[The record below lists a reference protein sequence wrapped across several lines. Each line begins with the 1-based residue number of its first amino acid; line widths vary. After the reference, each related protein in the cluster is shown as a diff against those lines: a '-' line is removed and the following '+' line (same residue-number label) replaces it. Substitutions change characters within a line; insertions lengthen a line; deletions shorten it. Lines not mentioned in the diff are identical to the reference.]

1 MAPKNNILNIQDIP
15 VSVVSFHEDDYIC
28 ITDMARFKD
37 KDRTN
42 YVIQNWIRSR
52 QTIEFVGL
60 WEQLHN
66 PNFKGIEFDAFRQE
80 AGLNSFSLTP
90 QRWITAT
97 NAIGIISKS
106 GRQGG
111 TYAHKDIAFE
121 FGSWLSPIFKLYL
134 ITEYQRLK
142 EKESN
147 SYQLEWNARRIL
159 SKANYLIHTDAIQQ
173 HIIPQSNL
181 SKQTEWLVYAEEA
194 DLLNVALFGCTAKQ
208 WREANPVFANENK
221 NLRDFASINQ
231 LAVLSNLETHN
242 AELIKATVD
251 KIERFRQLSAIAS
264 YQLSILDKADS
275 LKSLQSKKI
284 SE

>member
-1 MAPKNNILNIQDIP
+1 MIKSKILQIQDIP
-15 VSVVSFHEDDYIC
+15 VSVVSLDNNDYIC
-28 ITDMARFKD
+28 LTDMARFKD
-37 KDRTN
+37 TERTN
-42 YVIQNWIRSR
+42 YVIQNWMRSR

-66 PNFKGIEFDAFRQE
+66 PNFKGVEFEAFRKE

-97 NAIGIISKS
+97 NSIGIVSKS
-106 GRQGG
+106 GRYGG

-142 EKESN
+142 EIESDSN
-147 SYQLEWNARRIL
+147 KLEWNVRRIL
-159 SKANYLIHTDAIQQ
+159 TKANYLIQTDAIQQ

-181 SKQTEWLVYAEEA
+181 SKQQEWIVYAEEA
-194 DLLNVALFGCTAKQ
+194 DLLNVALFGYTAKQ
-208 WREANPVFANENK
+208 WRDVNIDLSNSNK
-221 NLRDFASINQ
+221 NVRDFATINQ

-242 AELIKATVD
+242 AELIKHNID
-251 KIERFRQLSAIAS
+251 KIERFNQLSVIAN
-264 YQLSILDKADS
+264 YQQNVLDNADILKK
-275 LKSLQSKKI
+275 LKQTNH
-284 SE
+284 

>member
-1 MAPKNNILNIQDIP
+1 MIKSKILQIQDIP
-15 VSVVSFHEDDYIC
+15 VSVVSLDNNDYIC
-28 ITDMARFKD
+28 LTDMARFKD
-37 KDRTN
+37 TERTN
-42 YVIQNWIRSR
+42 YVIQNWMRSR

-66 PNFKGIEFDAFRQE
+66 PNFKGVEFEAFRKE

-97 NAIGIISKS
+97 NSIGIVSKS
-106 GRQGG
+106 GRYGG

-142 EKESN
+142 EIESDSN
-147 SYQLEWNARRIL
+147 KLEWNVRRL
-159 SKANYLIHTDAIQQ
+159 LTKANYLIKTDAIQQ

-181 SKQTEWLVYAEEA
+181 SKQQEWIVYAEEA
-194 DLLNVALFGCTAKQ
+194 DLLNVALFGYTAKQ
-208 WREANPVFANENK
+208 WRDVNIDLSNSNK
-221 NLRDFASINQ
+221 NVRDFATINQ

-242 AELIKATVD
+242 AELIKHNID
-251 KIERFRQLSAIAS
+251 KIERFNQLSVIAN
-264 YQLSILDKADS
+264 YQLNVLDNADILKK
-275 LKSLQSKKI
+275 LKQTNH
-284 SE
+284 